1 MPRTL
6 TDRKKDEFMELELRS
21 VFVSINEAKFQD
33 YLNMLQF
40 VTTKEERIRLFGK
53 GLDPE
58 ST

>member
-6 TDRKKDEFMELELRS
+6 RDRKKDEFMELELRS